1 MSIFCE
7 GVITMDVERSFQAP
21 WGTLLKVLSLF
32 GIFVITGVPGWLLLS
47 KDCTA
52 PEAILYCSI
61 PVIVLFIA
69 LLFTVRGYVIR
80 GNVLEIKRLLWET
93 KFDLSALVSVYSN
106 PKAMTGSIRTMGN
119 GGLFSFSG
127 RYRSGKLGPFRAFV
141 TDFKNCVVL
150 KLAEQVIVVSPDNP
164 EMFVEILN
172 SIQSISS

>member
-1 MSIFCE
+1 
-7 GVITMDVERSFQAP
+7 MDAERSFQAR

-32 GIFVITGVPGWLLLS
+32 IILVITGVPGWLLLS

-52 PEAILYCSI
+52 TETILYCSI
-61 PVIVLFIA
+61 PIIVLFIT
-69 LLFTVRGYVIR
+69 LLFTVRGYVIK
-80 GNVLEIKRLLWET
+80 GNTLGIKRLLWET
-93 KFDLSALVSVYSN
+93 EFDLSSLVSVCRD

-127 RYRSGKLGPFRAFV
+127 RYRSRKLGPFRAFV
-141 TDFKNCVVL
+141 TDFRNCVVL

-172 SIQSISS
+172 NIQSASR